1 MHQLG
6 ERIICEKNR
15 GTAIPGCV
23 KRDYL
28 IELALHWYRFDTI
41 RARNFGGRAAGAQSS
56 VFSPAKSAA
65 RGSRGRTSTTRAPS
79 TMISQGRGREL

>member
-23 KRDYL
+23 KHDYL
-28 IELALHWYRFDTI
+28 IELVPHWYRFDTI
-41 RARNFGGRAAGAQSS
+41 RARNFADRGGGAQSS
-56 VFSPAKSAA
+56 VFSPAKSVA
-65 RGSRGRTSTTRAPS
+65 RGSRGRTSTAFAPS
-79 TMISQGRGREL
+79 TMTSQGRGREL

>member
-6 ERIICEKNR
+6 ERIICEKIR
-15 GTAIPGCV
+15 GTAIWGCV

-28 IELALHWYRFDTI
+28 IELALQWYRVDTI
-41 RARNFGGRAAGAQSS
+41 KARIFAVRGGGAQSS
-56 VFSPAKSAA
+56 VFSPAKSVA
-65 RGSRGRTSTTRAPS
+65 RGSRGRTCTARAPS